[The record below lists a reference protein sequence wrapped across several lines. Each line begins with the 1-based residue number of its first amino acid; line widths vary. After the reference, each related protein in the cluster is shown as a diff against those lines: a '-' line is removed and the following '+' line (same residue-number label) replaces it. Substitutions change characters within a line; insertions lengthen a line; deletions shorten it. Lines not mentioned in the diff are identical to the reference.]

1 MSTIVLDARTIV
13 EVLSCLKVG
22 INVEDIIHPSPDRV
36 QNIYRAFCME
46 IMNVPE
52 RSLNELPF
60 ECQFSPDMADMNQK
74 SGPLL
79 LLFTTLR
86 CFFMDFGDPN
96 MNFTMCDLI
105 NPQPKRTRKLFSII
119 ADYTTFYQ
127 KASQVF
133 ESTSSEYDNARKVIE
148 EGMEQVRLAEERK
161 NALRSDRDSRK
172 RRENGLLAESGKKN
186 AVLTELMKEAQASE
200 CRRDEIVKLIEDGKQ
215 EIVKG
220 FAEIEALKSEIQHHS
235 KAIVESPERV
245 RNDVDE
251 QREQIRRLQE
261 QCDTERQRIVNN
273 NASMSV
279 IEQAS
284 KLIDERFKELERL
297 RSFQAEVEVLDHEC
311 ANAQEQVAEANKY
324 KMRKE
329 EALNRLVKS
338 GQEEEL
344 SHRRALEAY
353 SSRLQDLKL
362 RKMELTNFLSIPMI
376 DGNCPQP
383 GSFSTI
389 KDLRENASVIRDE
402 SAQLQKEMVRLRNEK
417 TEETKRA
424 REYCLELR
432 RRFAELLGKYR
443 KAQMLFRAQAAS
455 FAEAVQNVSMGLD
468 DLEPVVRDLNSLS
481 LSE

>member
-13 EVLSCLKVG
+13 EVLSCFKVG

-186 AVLTELMKEAQASE
+186 AILTELMKEAQASE
-200 CRRDEIVKLIEDGKQ
+200 SRRDEIVKLIEDGKQ

-235 KAIVESPERV
+235 KAIVKSPERV

-251 QREQIRRLQE
+251 QREQIKRLQE

-297 RSFQAEVEVLDHEC
+297 RSFQADVEVLDHEC
-311 ANAQEQVAEANKY
+311 ANALEQVAEANKY
-324 KMRKE
+324 KTRKE

-338 GQEEEL
+338 GQEEEI

-362 RKMELTNFLSIPMI
+362 KKMELTN
-376 DGNCPQP
+376 
-383 GSFSTI
+383 TI
-389 KDLRENASVIRDE
+389 KELRESASVIRDE
-402 SAQLQKEMVRLRNEK
+402 SAQLQKEMVRLRNER

-432 RRFAELLGKYR
+432 RRFVELLRKYR
-443 KAQMLFRAQAAS
+443 EAQMLFHAQAAS
-455 FAEAVQNVSMGLD
+455 FVEAVQNVSTGLD

-481 LSE
+481 LSD